1 MKTEIKFASCALII
15 APTRMFTGDSQH
27 QGGRGIPLQGRPSVQ
42 KSAHSATGY
51 SETENFYSRT
61 NQTTRILWSLFAEE
75 CGVALWRLLISL
87 YCNGQLING
96 AIGNLG
102 YDRDMPYILEHLTS
116 LRQEITDL
124 RNMNAKSAARSADSQ
139 IDQSAVEMRANRLAE
154 IKKELSQML
163 NRPEDPR
170 VWWEKGGR
178 RNRVA

>member
-1 MKTEIKFASCALII
+1 LDLAGANGRFLSSEQQIPHRADARFGM
-15 APTRMFTGDSQH
+15 TR
-27 QGGRGIPLQGRPSVQ
+27 RGNNLAG
-42 KSAHSATGY
+42 
-51 SETENFYSRT
+51 
-61 NQTTRILWSLFAEE
+61 
-75 CGVALWRLLISL
+75 CGIWVKIEA
-87 YCNGQLING
+87 
-96 AIGNLG
+96 
-102 YDRDMPYILEHLTS
+102 MPFILEHLTS

-124 RNMNAKSAARSADSQ
+124 RNMNAQSASRSADSQ

>member
-1 MKTEIKFASCALII
+1 LCGGNNLAAS
-15 APTRMFTGDSQH
+15 
-27 QGGRGIPLQGRPSVQ
+27 GIWV
-42 KSAHSATGY
+42 KIEA
-51 SETENFYSRT
+51 
-61 NQTTRILWSLFAEE
+61 
-75 CGVALWRLLISL
+75 
-87 YCNGQLING
+87 
-96 AIGNLG
+96 
-102 YDRDMPYILEHLTS
+102 MPFILEHLTS

-124 RNMNAKSAARSADSQ
+124 RNMNAQSSSRSTDSQ